1 MKKYFIAALALAS
14 VVACSKD
21 DVSDPMLDTSKKSV
35 AISIENMETSTRA
48 AEAGETNPGVNGTV
62 CTTINNKFYFIFA
75 DESGEIQHVF
85 KGSTLEKEDNGD
97 YLFHGI
103 SQTVTQVAAI
113 GNHAGAAPAVGEKI
127 SKYKNL
133 WKTETDATV
142 KDEYTS
148 LLVYGDDHLTNT
160 GGFCQVTTGENT
172 HTYHLYEADLT
183 VAPYM
188 SRIEIEHIGCT
199 DFGNYDKIAISGLS
213 LAAGNYVKSFAEFTS
228 DADLT
233 DTAKS
238 AYVLTAAHS
247 HGSSDTNY
255 LAPASDKVWSWNI
268 APQNVTNLITSCY
281 VHDDNTSLAK
291 KDQTVTIN
299 KYSEGSTEIHEFES
313 GVIYRFAIDFSHKNF
328 DGSEDQYICANV
340 DVNIAKWTVKA
351 INVDFNTK

>member
-35 AISIENMETSTRA
+35 AISIANMETSTRA
-48 AEAGETNPGVNGTV
+48 AEAGETNPGVDGTV
-62 CTTINNKFYFIFA
+62 CTTIDEEFYFMFA
-75 DESGEIQHVF
+75 DDAGNIQNVF
-85 KGSTLEKEDNGD
+85 KGSDLTADTNGD

-103 SQTVTQVAAI
+103 PQTVTQVAAI

-127 SKYKNL
+127 SKYSDL
-133 WKTETDATV
+133 WTTETTATV
-142 KDEYTS
+142 SASYTS

-160 GGFCQVTTGENT
+160 GGFCEVTTGSNT
-172 HTYHLYEADLT
+172 HRYHLYEAQLT

-233 DTAKS
+233 DAAKS

-247 HGSSDTNY
+247 HGNDTNY

-268 APQNVTNLITSCY
+268 APQNVTNLITRCY
-281 VHDDNTSLAK
+281 VYDQQTALTVPF
-291 KDQTVTIN
+291 QTVTIN
-299 KYSEGSTEIHEFES
+299 KYSEGSTEIHKFES

-328 DGSEDQYICANV
+328 DGSEDNYICAIV